1 MKLKII
7 YWWNLVSC
15 DIRYTTGEQVRA
27 ASEKIQDSQLA
38 NDFFIN
44 NLLKISAYNLAR
56 FNFWNQLDNYRSYT
70 WGKNEN

>member
-15 DIRYTTGEQVRA
+15 DIRYTTGKQVRLA
-27 ASEKIQDSQLA
+27 AKTMQDSQLA

-44 NLLKISAYNLAR
+44 NLLKIPAYNSAK
-56 FNFWNQLDNYRSYT
+56 FNFWNELDNYRSYT
-70 WGKNEN
+70 WGNH